1 MCIRS
6 FCIQVCNKNVEK
18 RMTVSPDI
26 CHFSLKQINKPKPN
40 NNNSKQIKKD
50 PERSK

>member
-18 RMTVSPDI
+18 GMTVSPDI
-26 CHFSLKQINKPKPN
+26 CHFLLKQINKPNPDN
-40 NNNSKQIKKD
+40 SSKQIKKD